1 MDSSKFWY
9 YFGVAVGLIFRVAVI
24 AAVVYGIVTQVWN
37 REIPYIPVI
46 LLLVFHA
53 WSKTLMIFDG
63 LRYMINNPQPARVDA
78 SEIEKIV
85 RAVNF
90 KNIRFGSPN

>member
-1 MDSSKFWY
+1 MDSGKFWY
-9 YFGVAVGLIFRVAVI
+9 YFGVTVGLIFRILVI
-24 AAVVYGIVTQVWN
+24 AACAYGIVTQLWN

-46 LLLVFHA
+46 LLLTFHA
-53 WSKTLMIFDG
+53 WSKTLMIFEG
-63 LRYMINNPQPARVDA
+63 LRYMLNNPMPARIDS

-85 RAVNF
+85 RAVTF